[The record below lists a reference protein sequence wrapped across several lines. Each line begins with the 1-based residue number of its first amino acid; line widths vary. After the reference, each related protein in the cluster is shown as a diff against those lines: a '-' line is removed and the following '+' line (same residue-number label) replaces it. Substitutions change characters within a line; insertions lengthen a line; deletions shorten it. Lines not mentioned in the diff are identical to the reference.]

1 MNVMNLKPVNPEVDR
16 LKKMMQLG
24 CIGLVNAAAAV
35 YKLLYD
41 DKLTYEEANEAI
53 RMLAKVKVK

>member
-1 MNVMNLKPVNPEVDR
+1 MKTVKPEVDR
-16 LKKMMQLG
+16 LKKMVQLG
-24 CIGLVNAAAAV
+24 CIGLVNAAADV

-41 DKLTYEEANEAI
+41 GKLSYDEANEAI